1 MSLLHLLEEG
11 LRIEALVF
19 THVDLLSRVPA
30 GPAEPEPE
38 LVLSS
43 SQVQLWVPL
52 KGCLFFLNFPLRLIC
67 LIQYSAIKLHVWIT
81 NMITVAGDT
90 RHLPSV
96 LTVTRELIA
105 GSIKPQ
111 PASAAGIR
119 AIPASVLTG
128 CWHLFWELNWFF
140 SFFFFSPGKF
150 HLYHNI
156 ERH

>member
-52 KGCLFFLNFPLRLIC
+52 KGCLFFFKFSTKADLFDPIFCNKAACVNNKHDHGCRGYASPSIGVDGDPWADRWFHQTSTSFSSRNQNHPGVRSHRLLTSFPG
-67 LIQYSAIKLHVWIT
+67 IKLI
-81 NMITVAGDT
+81 
-90 RHLPSV
+90 
-96 LTVTRELIA
+96 
-105 GSIKPQ
+105 
-111 PASAAGIR
+111 
-119 AIPASVLTG
+119 
-128 CWHLFWELNWFF
+128 FF
-140 SFFFFSPGKF
+140 FFFFSPGKF